1 MSKRLQVVM
10 TETEYQEIQDAAER
24 RRTTVSEWVR
34 QVLRDGRHDLPSPEP
49 ASGASFVR
57 EASRGYEGKEEERGS
72 PGPSVAP
79 VPVSEAL
86 IAEVMDRYRFP
97 TREAAVHFAL
107 RRAANPPMAR
117 EELLAMQGS
126 GWAGDLQRMRE
137 NEDPAETP

>member
-10 TETEYQEIQDAAER
+10 TEKEYQEIQYAADA

-34 QVLRDGRHDLPSPEP
+34 RVLRDARHDLRAPES
-49 ASGASFVR
+49 ATGASFVR
-57 EASRGYEGKEEERGS
+57 EGPPGYEGGAESAWRAAGVGS
-72 PGPSVAP
+72 
-79 VPVSEAL
+79 VPVDETL
-86 IAEVMDRYRFP
+86 LTEVMDRYRFP

-126 GWAGDLQRMRE
+126 GWAGDLQRMRQ